1 MDTTHGGRGC
11 LLGGD
16 PPYGLWVRADDW
28 RFWPAK
34 SKPEEKKARGALETI
49 LQRFT
54 VEELK
59 AELRLRHHGVTG
71 VKTVLVSRL
80 AATKPWAAGNQIETI
95 LSLLG
100 QNSYLTVRL
109 EDVVSTERA
118 GDWLRQAKVKRT

>member
-1 MDTTHGGRGC
+1 MVGVVAYLVVIHLMAFGFVLMIG
-11 LLGGD
+11 
-16 PPYGLWVRADDW
+16 W

-59 AELRLRHHGVTG
+59 AELRLRHHGAIG